1 MRWLWS
7 TRWGKGREDNTPTH
21 HYTQQQAPEN
31 AHFWFEE
38 TFTARGRNLGGKK
51 VIYWGNYGRNTCNRF
66 KS

>member
-38 TFTARGRNLGGKK
+38 TFTARGRNLGEKK
-51 VIYWGNYGRNTCNRF
+51 SDIY
-66 KS
+66 